1 MTTKT
6 RQPLAIYAA
15 SPADVAG
22 TLRAWARGERDPM
35 EISETYSG
43 QFFDEV
49 ARLGWR
55 GRVITHSGDHERV
68 EARGILVE
76 RRASRAAG
84 RRGWRYRLGRLA
96 DEAGVLFTVLR
107 ERADVVVLAFPL
119 HWWVFAPARWTGTRV
134 IASVHN
140 TFWIGEAPRRGSFVE
155 RLSRGLDGWFFRR
168 CVDESLCISGVIA
181 GQIER
186 MAGRLR
192 GPVRVCLPRFDV
204 ADFDGLPAATQGP
217 PLRVLFAGRVIR
229 AKGCMLMLD
238 AAERIE
244 RERPGEVEWDVAGD
258 GADAEALRAQAR
270 ARGLEAVFRL
280 HGHVDRQTLRGF
292 LSRASVVCAPTTS
305 AFNEGLHKGVLEAA
319 LAGRPCVTT
328 SVVPGGALV
337 GEAATV
343 VPADDAAALASAVLA
358 LRDDASLFASRVA
371 GARAFR
377 AWYAAA
383 DHTWGVAL
391 LRAMSPSGHQ
401 EHQPACRA
409 AGSVQPP
416 SALRSD
422 SVGGVGAD
430 DVPGDGAGGSRPRDM
445 MTSASSRPTRS

>member
-22 TLRAWARGERDPM
+22 TLRAWARGERDPL

-43 QFFDEV
+43 QFFDAVE
-49 ARLGWR
+49 RLGWR
-55 GRVITHSGDHERV
+55 ARVITHRGEHERC
-68 EARGILVE
+68 EARGIIVE
-76 RRASRAAG
+76 HRASRAAG
-84 RRGWRYRLGRLA
+84 QRGWRYRLGRLA
-96 DEAGVLFTVLR
+96 DEVGVLGTVLR
-107 ERADVVVLAFPL
+107 ERADVLVLAFPL
-119 HWWVFAPARWTGTRV
+119 HWWVFAPARWAGTRV

-140 TFWIGEAPRRGSFVE
+140 TFWIGEAPKHGSVLD
-155 RLSRGLDGWFFRR
+155 RLSRRLDGWFFRS

-181 GQIER
+181 EQVER
-186 MAGRLR
+186 MAGGPR

-204 ADFDGLPAATQGP
+204 ADFEGLPAATQGP

-244 RERPGEVEWDVAGD
+244 RERPREVQWDVVGD
-258 GADAEALRAQAR
+258 GADAQTLRAEAR
-270 ARGLEAVFRL
+270 ARELDGLFRL

-292 LSRASVVCAPTTS
+292 LARAGVVCAPTTS

-328 SVVPGGALV
+328 SVVPGGVLV

-358 LRDDASLFASRVA
+358 LRDDAGLFARRVA
-371 GARAFR
+371 GGRAFR
-377 AWYAAA
+377 DWYAAA

-391 LRAMSPSGHQ
+391 LRAMNASGHR
-401 EHQPACRA
+401 EDVTARRA
-409 AGSVQPP
+409 AGSGQPSCASP
-416 SALRSD
+416 SDA
-422 SVGGVGAD
+422 VA
-430 DVPGDGAGGSRPRDM
+430 GAGAGSGEAGPMSRPRDM